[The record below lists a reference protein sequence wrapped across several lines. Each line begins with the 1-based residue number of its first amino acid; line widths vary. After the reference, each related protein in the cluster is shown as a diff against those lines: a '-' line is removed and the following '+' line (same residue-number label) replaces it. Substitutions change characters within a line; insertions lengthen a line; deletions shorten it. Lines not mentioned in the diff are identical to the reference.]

1 MVANDACYLYRDL
14 AKGSYGG
21 DVYCL
26 QEFLRKNVRP
36 HATLGYMTE
45 KPSAFYGEKTTEAV
59 VAYQARHGINEPR
72 KGVVGRATRRLFAR
86 KNGAMPLPSER
97 PSPPPVAVGRAGLP
111 TPEEIETENKELKG
125 ANGRKLCMDAC
136 AMFNE
141 EKYCHTRCVRQEKN
155 KVHACR
161 EACQIAFA
169 EACDRQHPGEARAAQ
184 YQECLAH
191 SASQCTK
198 LCAQHD

>member
-26 QEFLRKNVRP
+26 QEFLRKN
-36 HATLGYMTE
+36 GYMTE

-86 KNGAMPLPSER
+86 KN
-97 PSPPPVAVGRAGLP
+97 GLP